1 MSSTSGSSNSSPSS
15 GGLPPASYD
24 GSHLPWCTFRQEV
37 LAPHKIHIL
46 DSPPKDRIPTAFL
59 QIVEAASQDTSHFD
73 IQKNC
78 FWNQVTTGRGFGPS
92 PIFPPNLLPPL
103 ANESHSRCMVPFF
116 GSREALPERTIN
128 HPAPFY
134 ELSVPRPGLGCG
146 FSAAA
151 FTNKELA
158 IMPQWL
164 QATGTIVHFET
175 GYIAPGASLYCP
187 FLTFERAYGNKK
199 QRVESANNQCA
210 IAGAYCTRALQMLY
224 TRARKDPNDGSM
236 TAPNE
241 LPVSFSCTIDNS
253 FALLNLHWIDLE
265 QGQAYCMA
273 PLCQFDLSKD
283 VHFSKFLVW
292 TQAIGDWGL
301 SHVLPLIKEALG
313 RLQEASNG
321 TPTALCQ
328 PHYNTASTRLRL
340 DTGPAIMKDELLIS
354 SLKTT
359 FENIPWR
366 FEDEGFSGVSS
377 STASWGSPMMSDYT
391 FAKVNYP
398 TVQPPRSNISAPNSS
413 IVARKRVGGLDL
425 SRSPVTPPPAYLQ
438 NPDLLWQKRF
448 NHAMEEI
455 RQLQNQ
461 MQAFKREIEDC
472 KRPLLEEKARPNP
485 TTSPSVESRPSN
497 EDTRETTDLESTT
510 PKVQS
515 PPLSLASTKPSPS
528 DTILSLAGSATW
540 KCAAIVLSGHFLA
553 SFVPNTTI
561 RLITYGCITNAC
573 LLACLTPKFTLVG
586 MSTSATKFPTF
597 AIWKWR

>member
-24 GSHLPWCTFRQEV
+24 GSHLPWRTFRQEV
-37 LAPHKIHIL
+37 LAPHQILVL
-46 DSPPKDRIPTAFL
+46 DSPPKDRIPAAFL
-59 QIVEAASQDTSHFD
+59 KIVEAASQDSSRFD
-73 IQKNC
+73 NQKAC
-78 FWNQVTTGRGFGPS
+78 FWEQVTAGRGFGPS

-103 ANESHSRCMVPFF
+103 ANEFHSRCMVPFF
-116 GSREALPERTIN
+116 GSREALPERTMN
-128 HPAPFY
+128 HAAPFY

-151 FTNKELA
+151 FTDKELA
-158 IMPQWL
+158 VMPQWL

-187 FLTFERAYGNKK
+187 FLTFERAYGNKQ
-199 QRVESANNQCA
+199 QRVEAANNQCA
-210 IAGAYCTRALQMLY
+210 IAGAYNTRALQMLY
-224 TRARKDPNDGSM
+224 TRARKDLTDRSTPPD
-236 TAPNE
+236 TTE

-283 VHFSKFLVW
+283 VHFNKFLIW
-292 TQAIGDWGL
+292 MQAISDWGL
-301 SHVLPLIKEALG
+301 SHVLPAIKEALG
-313 RLQEASNG
+313 QLQHASNG

-328 PHYNTASTRLRL
+328 PQYSTGATRLRL

-377 STASWGSPMMSDYT
+377 STASWGSPMVSDYT
-391 FAKVNYP
+391 FSKVNYP
-398 TVQPPRSNISAPNSS
+398 TVPSARSNVSAQNSS
-413 IVARKRVGGLDL
+413 IVARKRLSGLDF
-425 SRSPVTPPPAYLQ
+425 SRTPVTPPPAYLQ
-438 NPDLLWQKRF
+438 NQDMVWQKRF
-448 NHAMEEI
+448 NYAMEEM
-455 RQLQNQ
+455 RQLQTQ
-461 MQAFKREIEDC
+461 VQAFRSELEEC
-472 KRPLLEEKARPNP
+472 KRPSRGHQSGSLAEEQD
-485 TTSPSVESRPSN
+485 PSEHN
-497 EDTRETTDLESTT
+497 NLESAAT

-515 PPLSLASTKPSPS
+515 PSLTFAPQKPSPS
-528 DTILSLAGSATW
+528 IVGLSGESSSVW

-553 SFVPNTTI
+553 SFFPNTTA
-561 RLITYGCITNAC
+561 RMLTYGCITNAC
-573 LLACLTPKFTLVG
+573 LLACLTPRFTLLGV
-586 MSTSATKFPTF
+586 STSTTMKLPPF
-597 AIWKWR
+597 AVWRWK